1 MSFKYKGSLDGGART
16 LVKIVLD
23 DSTMFRIGDVVTS
36 SGTTDDAV
44 ILATSGVRV
53 LGVIAG
59 IVDAN
64 GMPPAD
70 DGASGTF
77 VDKYTTAST
86 NTTAKY
92 VSALVDV
99 NTNSLYS
106 EPTGSTLG
114 TTTGSNK
121 KFYFLDVNSVTTGTT
136 GSTLTESSASTTSK
150 QFFSFGLD
158 PEDTTRII
166 VKIKE
171 SLLLGD
177 SGY

>member
-1 MSFKYKGSLDGGART
+1 MAFKYKGSLDGGSRT
-16 LVKIVLD
+16 LVKVILD
-23 DSTMFRIGDVVTS
+23 DSTKFHVGDVLTS
-36 SGTTDDAV
+36 SGTTDNAG

-70 DGASGTF
+70 DGASGTY
-77 VDKYTTAST
+77 VDTYTTAST

-92 VSALVDV
+92 VAALVDV
-99 NTNSLYS
+99 NVNSLYS
-106 EPTGSTLG
+106 ESTGGTLG

-121 KFYFLDVNSVTTGTT
+121 ALYMLDVNSVSTGCAA
-136 GSTLTESSASTTSK
+136 STLTETSASASSG
-150 QFFSFGLD
+150 QFFSLGLD
-158 PEDTTRII
+158 PEDSARII